1 MVQDQPSLLLE
12 ILLQLS
18 VSVSTNIS
26 STHRMQINDFRI
38 ASEALNIELRISIL
52 SFFSFEQTLI
62 PNG

>member
-1 MVQDQPSLLLE
+1 VVQDRPSPLLE

-38 ASEALNIELRISIL
+38 ASEVLNIELRISIL